1 MNERELNEL
10 LQGADDRELFERAAL
25 ARMQL
30 CGEAVHVRGIIEFSN
45 ACSRNCLYCG
55 LRRDNRSLKR
65 YCMEPGEI
73 LSSVAQARRSGIMTI
88 VLQSGE
94 SDAYPPEK
102 LAGVIAR
109 IKKSFDVAVT
119 LCTGVRAEKVYA
131 MWREAGADR
140 YLLKFEAAAP
150 SLYRTVKADSSL
162 SSRLASIEDLR
173 RSGYQVGSG
182 SIVGLPGQALADIA
196 ADLMLARELDLDMA
210 AFGPLVPHPGTPVS
224 FARPGDMVMS
234 LRVIAAARILL
245 GPVHIAAT
253 TALDALAPDGRARAL
268 AWGANAIMAN
278 LTPDRYRDLYD
289 IYPGRSNNS
298 PGSIA
303 QILRRIGRPAAGGK
317 GHSLKRRLS

>member
-1 MNERELNEL
+1 MNKRELTEL

-45 ACSRNCLYCG
+45 ACSLNCLYCG

-73 LSSVAQARRSGIMTI
+73 LSSVAQAGKIGVKTI

-109 IKKSFDVAVT
+109 IKKSFNVAVT

-140 YLLKFEAAAP
+140 YLMKFEAATP
-150 SLYRTVKADSSL
+150 SLHGTVKEGSSL
-162 SSRLASIEDLR
+162 SSRLAAIEDLR

-182 SIVGLPGQALADIA
+182 SIIGLPGQTPADLA
-196 ADLMLARELDLDMA
+196 ADLMLACELDLDMA
-210 AFGPLVPHPGTPVS
+210 AFGPLVPHPNTPVS

-253 TALDALAPDGRARAL
+253 TAFDALAPDGRARAL

-278 LTPDRYRDLYD
+278 LTPERYRDLYD
-289 IYPGRSNNS
+289 IYPGRGNNS
-298 PGSIA
+298 PDA
-303 QILRRIGRPAAGGK
+303 VAKILRRIGRPPARCK
-317 GHSLKRRLS
+317 GHSLKGRVS